1 MPYLVTAEAIGNG
14 VSAVVGNRSVL
25 TNVVFP
31 IDLLPPKAVLL
42 AQPTMA
48 VGMVM
53 TMIGALVT
61 GLASWYLLLIPVI
74 WFFQVLGLL
83 GVTWILSLVNI
94 VLRDLTQLIGIA
106 ADPAADRISDR
117 VHHRQG
123 AVEPRFIILL
133 NPLAYYILGLPRRRS
148 AASFRRALTCVGDR
162 RRSRSARSL
171 FGGWFFSRM
180 KAALIDYV

>member
-1 MPYLVTAEAIGNG
+1 MLQ
-14 VSAVVGNRSVL
+14 
-25 TNVVFP
+25 NVVFP

-53 TMIGALVT
+53 TIVGALVT

-94 VLRDLTQLIGIA
+94 VLRDLTQLIGILLILLLITTSPIA
-106 ADPAADRISDR
+106 YTTDKVPSSL
-117 VHHRQG
+117 
-123 AVEPRFIILL
+123 RFIIAL
-133 NPLAYYILGLPRRRS
+133 NPLAYYILAYHAVVGGEMPS
-148 AASFRRALTCVGDR
+148 ALTCLGVV
-162 RRSRSARSL
+162 AFSL
-171 FGGWFFSRM
+171 GCFAVGGWFFSRM